1 MVWGEFVQVIYKHAS
16 QDALIDRKR
25 LRPVEDTV
33 PRVIESLLRHGANPK
48 QRVVIGHKTMAAPE
62 PTGRAS
68 DLHKRSF
75 VQVQTASA
83 QEVFVELLGPEKAA
97 SLFSKAQAQQ
107 KPILSRLVAWF
118 SGSEN

>member
-1 MVWGEFVQVIYKHAS
+1 
-16 QDALIDRKR
+16 
-25 LRPVEDTV
+25 
-33 PRVIESLLRHGANPK
+33 
-48 QRVVIGHKTMAAPE
+48 MAAPE

-75 VQVQTASA
+75 VQVQTVSA

-107 KPILSRLVAWF
+107 KPMLSRLVAWF
-118 SGSEN
+118 SGLED